1 MSCCSAIT
9 PRSRRGSEGH
19 VDSGFLRLPARGA
32 LETMFLE
39 EDRLLAILPEGH
51 PLSAQERV
59 PLAALCEESF
69 LLLEKGAKAEIAALF
84 ERAGL
89 TPCVRFTTWDDYAVM
104 SMVESGLGLSILPE
118 LILRRIPYRLAIRP
132 LDVPATRRIGFAVRS
147 FDRAPLAVR
156 RFLDYLPCRS
166 EET

>member
-1 MSCCSAIT
+1 M
-9 PRSRRGSEGH
+9 
-19 VDSGFLRLPARGA
+19 
-32 LETMFLE
+32 
-39 EDRLLAILPEGH
+39 
-51 PLSAQERV
+51 
-59 PLAALCEESF
+59 
-69 LLLEKGAKAEIAALF
+69 
-84 ERAGL
+84 
-89 TPCVRFTTWDDYAVM
+89 VRFTTWDDYAVM

>member
-1 MSCCSAIT
+1 MSCCSGII
-9 PRSRRGSEGH
+9 PRSRHGSPKAAPTAA
-19 VDSGFLRLPARGA
+19 F
-32 LETMFLE
+32 
-39 EDRLLAILPEGH
+39 
-51 PLSAQERV
+51 SAFRR
-59 PLAALCEESF
+59 AALCEEPF

-84 ERAGL
+84 ERVGL

-104 SMVESGLGLSILPE
+104 SMAESGLGLSILPE

-132 LDVPATRRIGFAVRS
+132 LDVPASRRIGFAVRS

-166 EET
+166 EEV

>member
-1 MSCCSAIT
+1 MSTAAFSAFRRAARWRRCSWKRIVCSPSCRRAI
-9 PRSRRGSEGH
+9 RSARR
-19 VDSGFLRLPARGA
+19 
-32 LETMFLE
+32 
-39 EDRLLAILPEGH
+39 
-51 PLSAQERV
+51 SA
-59 PLAALCEESF
+59 PLAALGEEPF